1 MSEMYTLKGYLLCFD
16 KWRTCLLWW
25 FFEIAVLILWH
36 VQHVGKLH
44 AVRISE
50 VALNLG
56 WFWSM
61 WNLWCRYTLLKHLLE
76 DFAQVCEY
84 LGANIEG
91 NDFGSCLCRVFLSI
105 CLSVSKPFQYVFLD
119 LNLCKKYV
127 SGASLSPCV
136 CIERP
141 CRPQEC
147 LTVFFCFLGLLDFC
161 FTGGDCF
168 LLLLCLSRNCVVN
181 NGNFS

>member
-1 MSEMYTLKGYLLCFD
+1 MRKLDFFNELNLIFGLFFKMWKFWCMWINLMSEMYTLKGYLLCFD

-25 FFEIAVLILWH
+25 FFKITVLILWH

-76 DFAQVCEY
+76 DFAQVREY

-91 NDFGSCLCRVFLSI
+91 NDFGSCLCRVFLSL
-105 CLSVSKPFQYVFLD
+105 CLSVSKPFQ
-119 LNLCKKYV
+119 
-127 SGASLSPCV
+127 
-136 CIERP
+136 
-141 CRPQEC
+141 
-147 LTVFFCFLGLLDFC
+147 
-161 FTGGDCF
+161 
-168 LLLLCLSRNCVVN
+168 
-181 NGNFS
+181 